1 MRRRDYLS
9 AFGGLIF
16 VSSQLLAQSAGTFVR
31 TGDMTT
37 PRLTETATLL
47 LDGKVLITGGLAGES
62 AGGLALGSAELYDP
76 ATGTFSPTG
85 NMKNARAG
93 HAATRL
99 ADGRILITG
108 GYSGTEAEIYDPA
121 TATFA
126 TAGNMTS
133 SRSFHAAVLL
143 NSGKVLITG
152 GHPLDGSTPST
163 ASAEIYDPECGVF
176 TSASDM
182 TVPRYDH
189 KATLLPDGS
198 VLIVPGSD
206 GADYATA
213 EVFDPRSGGFTS
225 LPFTGSLGLV
235 AATSNLLPNGK
246 VLQTLQVAECD
257 INTQLSN
264 SYDPATATFAAG
276 PEMNSPHC
284 QQVSTVL
291 PDGTVLIVGSLDDAT
306 GANPS
311 AETYDIRSGSFSL
324 AGQVLF
330 GRLSPSVTLLNSG
343 NVLITGG
350 WLAASELYEPAQAA
364 PALQLLAAANGR
376 PAILH
381 AGTQALVSADNP
393 TTAGEAL
400 EIYCTGLI
408 DGSVIPPQVAIGG
421 RLAEVL
427 YFGGAPGF
435 DGLNQVNVLVP
446 SKTAAGTIETRLTY
460 LGRSSNSVTLAVQ

>member
-1 MRRRDYLS
+1 MRGCSCFS

-16 VSSQLLAQSAGTFVR
+16 LSSQLLAQSAGTFVR

-37 PRLTETATLL
+37 ARLTETATLL
-47 LDGKVLITGGLAGES
+47 LDGRVLITGGL
-62 AGGLALGSAELYDP
+62 GGDRRLALESAELYDP
-76 ATGTFSPTG
+76 ATETFSPTG

-121 TATFA
+121 TSTFA

-133 SRSFHAAVLL
+133 SRSFHVALLL

-152 GHPLDGSTPST
+152 GHPLDGSSPYT
-163 ASAEIYDPECGVF
+163 ASAEIYDPEFGVF

-182 TVPRYDH
+182 TVPRYNH

-206 GADYATA
+206 GADYATS
-213 EVFDPRSGGFTS
+213 EVYDPRSGGFTS
-225 LPFTGSLGLV
+225 LPFTGSPGLV

-246 VLQTLQVAECD
+246 VLQTLHVAECD
-257 INTQLSN
+257 ISTQHSN

-276 PEMNSPHC
+276 PEMNSRHC

-291 PDGTVLIVGSLDDAT
+291 PDGTVLIVGSLDDST
-306 GANPS
+306 GTNPK

-330 GRLSPSVTLLNSG
+330 GRLSPRMTLLNSG
-343 NVLITGG
+343 KVLITGG
-350 WLAASELYEPAQAA
+350 WLATSELYEPTPAA
-364 PALQLLAAANGR
+364 PALQLLAAANGQ

-381 AGTQALVSADNP
+381 VGTHAPVSADNP
-393 TTAGEAL
+393 ATAGEAL

-408 DGSVIPPQVAIGG
+408 EGSVIPPQVAIGG

-435 DGLNQVNVLVP
+435 AGLNQVNVLVP
-446 SKTAAGTIETRLTY
+446 SKTAAGAIEARLTY
-460 LGRSSNSVTLAVQ
+460 LDRSSNSVSLAVQ